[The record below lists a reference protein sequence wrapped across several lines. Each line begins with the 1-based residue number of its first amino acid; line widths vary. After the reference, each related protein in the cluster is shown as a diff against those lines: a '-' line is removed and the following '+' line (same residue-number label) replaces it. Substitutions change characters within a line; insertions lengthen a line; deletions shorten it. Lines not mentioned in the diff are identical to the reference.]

1 VPVGVELLR
10 RYSRTDERGSCPRVS
25 DAPEIECNRLAM
37 FWRPI
42 IDMTDSQRAPMRL
55 AMIRP
60 VVDWLADPAPGR
72 VSWFS
77 RIGVAGLRSQVVRHA
92 GLAEYDCRTPADLPE
107 HLRTPAWR
115 QLVDILDRFGELDPY
130 TRALVVFHLAQLSFS
145 YYAARLT
152 GVVPP
157 TGEPGQDHYAYF
169 VARVF
174 LRIPGRAADVM
185 PVLEALATNP
195 HDPSLAVLAAAQG
208 AGQSVRGLGD
218 VRLARRFEELGR
230 RVTTPAGGWQADLA
244 RSRFHR
250 AVALLRVAQR
260 DAAGMRDELE
270 AAWRHHGWLAAAAPA
285 DEITTM
291 VVDENRRILIESE
304 IKSAYRADEEK
315 TADRLRAWALELSR
329 LDPYCVEARLVVG
342 DGYAAAGDVATAA
355 SWYARA
361 GELGTVDG
369 AIGWYRAAQ
378 CYDHLGD
385 RDGAIQAMGRC
396 LELDT
401 TAVEPRR
408 YLTALGGSAG
418 TAPAPVG
425 GGTDDH

>member
-1 VPVGVELLR
+1 VTG
-10 RYSRTDERGSCPRVS
+10 
-25 DAPEIECNRLAM
+25 APEIDCNRMAM
-37 FWRPI
+37 IWRPI
-42 IDMTDSQRAPMRL
+42 IDMTDSRRAPTRL

-60 VVDWLADPAPGR
+60 VVDWLADPDPEPGR

-92 GLAEYDCRTPADLPE
+92 GLTEYDCRTPADLPE

-115 QLVDILDRFGELDPY
+115 QLVDILARFHDLDPY
-130 TRALVVFHLAQLSFS
+130 TRGVVVFHLAQLSFS
-145 YYAARLT
+145 YYAARLAGLAT
-152 GVVPP
+152 P

-174 LRIPGRAADVM
+174 LRVPGRAAAVL
-185 PVLEALATNP
+185 PVLESLATNR

-208 AGQSVRGLGD
+208 AGQSIRSVGD
-218 VRLARRFEELGR
+218 VGLALRFEELGR
-230 RVTTPAGGWQADLA
+230 RVTPTGDWRDELA
-244 RSRFHR
+244 HSRFRR
-250 AVALLRVAQR
+250 AVALVRVAQR

-270 AAWRHHGWLAAAAPA
+270 AAWRHHDRMAAAAPA

-304 IKSAYRADEEK
+304 IKSAYRVDEEK
-315 TADRLRAWALELSR
+315 TADRLRNWALELSR
-329 LDPYCVEARLVVG
+329 LDPYCVEARLVTG
-342 DGYAAAGDVATAA
+342 DGFAAAGDVATAA

-361 GELGTVDG
+361 GELGTIDG

-385 RDGAIQAMGRC
+385 SDAAIQAMGRC

-408 YLTALGGSAG
+408 YLSALGATAG
-418 TAPAPVG
+418 TTPVG
-425 GGTDDH
+425 GGTDD